1 MNTIIDSR
9 KNASEL
15 QKNLLV
21 HLQELAEETDK
32 ARQSEEMIR
41 YLEFCSRFHRYSAN
55 NIWLIML
62 QKPDCTYV
70 AGYVAW
76 QKMGRQVLKGSK
88 GIVILA
94 PMLVKKENADGEDA
108 NYLVGF
114 KPATVFDVSQTGG
127 DSLPPQPNWKSLA
140 QNDELRRRLIRFAES
155 KCIIVAYEDLG
166 PETQGAS
173 MGGRIFLNP
182 GSGVK
187 TFVHELSHEL
197 LHRQE
202 ALLLS
207 HLERELEAE
216 SISFIVCRHF
226 GISNMACP
234 NYNALHGAT
243 GELILQHFQRILGAA
258 VEIINFVEV
267 ME

>member
-21 HLQELAEETDK
+21 HLQELAEDTDK
-32 ARQSEEMIR
+32 ARQGEEMIR
-41 YLEFCSRFHRYSAN
+41 YLEFCSRFYHYSAN
-55 NIWLIML
+55 NIWLIIL

-76 QKMGRQVLKGSK
+76 QKMGRQVVRGSK

-94 PMLVKKENADGEDA
+94 PMLVKKENADGEYA

-114 KPATVFDVSQTGG
+114 KPATVFDVSQTSG
-127 DSLPPQPNWKSLA
+127 DPLPPQPNWKSLS
-140 QNDELRRRLIRFAES
+140 QNDELRRRMTRFAES
-155 KCIIVAYEDLG
+155 KCIIVVYENLDS
-166 PETQGAS
+166 ETQGVS
-173 MGGRIFLNP
+173 MGGRILLRP

-187 TFVHELSHEL
+187 TLAHELGHEL
-197 LHRQE
+197 LHRKE
-202 ALLLS
+202 TIPLS

-216 SISFIVCRHF
+216 SVAFIVCRHF
-226 GISNMACP
+226 GILNMACP

-258 VEIINFVEV
+258 VEIINFVEG